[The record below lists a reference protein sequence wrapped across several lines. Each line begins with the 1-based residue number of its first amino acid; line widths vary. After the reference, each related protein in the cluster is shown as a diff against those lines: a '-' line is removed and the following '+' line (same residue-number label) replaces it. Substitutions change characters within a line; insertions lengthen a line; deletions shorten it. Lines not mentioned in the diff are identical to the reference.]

1 MLCAHTGI
9 NGDLRHAAYIESWL
23 KALRNDKKFILSAAG
38 KAQAAMD
45 WLTKSQAQ
53 ENEGEGEAL
62 AA

>member
-9 NGDLRHAAYIESWL
+9 DGDLRHAAYIESWL

-38 KAQAAMD
+38 KAQAAID
-45 WLTKSQAQ
+45 WLSKGKAEQV
-53 ENEGEGEAL
+53 EGLDL